1 MCININILSMEIN
14 TLIIGQNN
22 STEKFEFNNK
32 INLVTSTM
40 LSNDLLKENYNLND
54 SPFVIESNNNLSLKD
69 TFQLKIKI
77 AQTGIMMV
85 YFDKETITDEQ
96 KQNLFNEIKTLKD
109 GVTPTF
115 ETQKEKIK
123 KVVEIIAK
131 YNPMFSTYFNNGDFV
146 FTSHTLEELLLETEF
161 SFPILIAVPS
171 IEFEEKLEKEKKN
184 KPAKTKKEPKEK
196 SADSY
201 SFVEALKCMDFIFFG
216 IFSAFTLL
224 PKILA
229 DGTFEIKN
237 GDGIAVFLIVLS
249 VAFFGVLTYAAYK
262 SYKEKELFQ
271 YKLKN
276 LIIPGAY
283 ILVGIALGI
292 VIGFLVTT
300 FVVKPKEG
308 IEINIAQLLLIGGA
322 IAVASS
328 SLALALPEPI
338 SLLINKIS
346 KKGE

>member
-14 TLIIGQNN
+14 ILIIAQNN

-32 INLVTSTM
+32 INLVTSTL
-40 LSNDLLKENYNLND
+40 LSNDLLKENYNLED
-54 SPFVIESNNNLSLKD
+54 SPFVIESNNNLALKD

-85 YFDKETITDEQ
+85 YFDKETISDEQ

-131 YNPMFSTYFNNGDFV
+131 YNPIFTTYFNNGDFV
-146 FTSHTLEELLLETEF
+146 FSSHTLEELLVESEF

-171 IEFEEKLEKEKKN
+171 VEFEEKLEKEKKN
-184 KPAKTKKEPKEK
+184 KPAKAKKEPKEK
-196 SADSY
+196 SAESY
-201 SFVEALKCMDFIFFG
+201 SFVEALKCTDFIFFG
-216 IFSAFTLL
+216 IFSAF
-224 PKILA
+224 IA
-229 DGTFEIKN
+229 FGSIISGFEIKN
-237 GDGIAVFLIVLS
+237 GEGIAVFLIVLS

-262 SYKEKELFQ
+262 SYKEKDLFQ

-276 LIIPGAY
+276 LIIPASY
-283 ILVGIALGI
+283 VLVGIALGI
-292 VIGFLVTT
+292 LIGFLVTT

-308 IEINIAQLLLIGGA
+308 IEIKITQLLLIGGA
-322 IAVASS
+322 IALASS
-328 SLALALPEPI
+328 ILALALPKPI